1 MPTVDCSQPLDETG
15 FVYPGD
21 PPVAVDEH
29 ATMAADGYRVTHLSL
44 GTHAGTHV
52 DAPAHT
58 EPDGR
63 PVDALP
69 VERFRFDATLVDVD
83 AGPRESIDADRLA
96 AAAPPSDADLLAV
109 RFGWS
114 DRWGTPGYRDHPQLT
129 REAAAWCAERGYD
142 VGLDTPNPDPTPP
155 VDGWDDDDPGI
166 PAHRELLGAGHV
178 LVENLVL
185 DAVPERF
192 DLVAHPLPLAG
203 GDAAPVRAV
212 AEWCRSR

>member
-1 MPTVDCSQPLDETG
+1 MPTADCSQPLDEAG

-21 PPVAVDEH
+21 PPVAVETH
-29 ATMAADGYRVTHLSL
+29 ATMAADGYRVRRLSF

-58 EPDGR
+58 EPEGR
-63 PVDALP
+63 RIDDLP
-69 VERFRFDATLVDVD
+69 VERFRFDAALVDVAAD
-83 AGPRESIDADRLA
+83 PRESVGPDRLA
-96 AAAPPSDADLLAV
+96 AADPPAEADLLAV

-114 DRWGTPGYRDHPQLT
+114 DRWGTAAYRDHPQLT

-155 VDGWDDDDPGI
+155 VGGFEGDDPGI
-166 PAHRELLGAGHV
+166 PAHRELLGAGQL

-185 DAVPERF
+185 ADLPERF
-192 DLVAHPLPLAG
+192 DLLASPLSVPD

-212 AEWCRSR
+212 AEW

>member
-1 MPTVDCSQPLDETG
+1 MPTADCSQPLDEAG

-21 PPVAVDEH
+21 PPVAVDDH
-29 ATMAADGYRVTHLSL
+29 ATMAADGYRVARLSV

-63 PVDALP
+63 TVDDFS
-69 VERFRFDATLVDVD
+69 VERFRFDAALVDVD
-83 AGPRESIDADRLA
+83 AAPRESVGADRLA
-96 AAAPPSDADLLAV
+96 AADPPSDADLLAV

-114 DRWGTPGYRDHPQLT
+114 DRWEGPEYRDHPHLT

-155 VDGWDDDDPGI
+155 ADGWDDDPGF
-166 PAHRELLGAGHV
+166 PAHRELLGAGQL

-185 DAVPERF
+185 ENVPERF
-192 DLVAHPLPLAG
+192 DLLTYPLSIPD

-212 AEWCRSR
+212 AEW